1 MIKFASSGI
10 IVAEAI
16 LLAIILVRTIII
28 YVILLISM
36 RLMGKRQLGEMEI
49 SEFIVAAL
57 IADLAATPLQDIGI
71 PFINGLVPIIA
82 LFTLETII
90 AGVSMKSVKLRKF
103 LFGTPEVI
111 IKNGKI
117 SQEKMHKNRFT
128 LDELMQELR
137 NSGLPNAS
145 TIEYAIL
152 ETNGK
157 LNIIQ
162 KTEETPVTPKL
173 MNIDAPS
180 PGYAHIIINEGRV
193 ISNNL
198 KLLGRDEKWLEK
210 ELKRQNMPSAQN
222 VYIFTLSDNGNVY
235 CQAKENAK

>member
-1 MIKFASSGI
+1 M
-10 IVAEAI
+10 
-16 LLAIILVRTIII
+16 AIILIRTIIL
-28 YVILLISM
+28 YVTILIFM

-71 PFINGLVPIIA
+71 PLINGLVPIIT

-90 AGVSMKSVKLRKF
+90 SGISMKSIKLRK
-103 LFGTPEVI
+103 LFFGSPEII

-117 SQEKMHKNRFT
+117 DESKMLNNRFT

-137 NSGLPNAS
+137 NNGLLNAS
-145 TIEYAIL
+145 TIEYGIL

-157 LNIIQ
+157 LNIILKADEQ
-162 KTEETPVTPKL
+162 PLTPKL
-173 MNIDAPS
+173 MNMSPES
-180 PGYAHIIINEGRV
+180 PGYAHIIINDGRI

-198 KLLGRDEKWLEK
+198 RLLGRDENWLYK
-210 ELKRQNMPSAQN
+210 ELKKQKINNPQS
-222 VYIFTLSDNGNVY
+222 VYLFTLSDNGNVF
-235 CQAKENAK
+235 CQEKENSK

>member
-1 MIKFASSGI
+1 MSGNNI
-10 IVAEAI
+10 SGGDI
-16 LLAIILVRTIII
+16 LAIILIRTIII
-28 YVILLISM
+28 YVALLISM

-71 PFINGLVPIIA
+71 PFINGLVPIIT

-90 AGVSMKSVKLRKF
+90 AGMSMKSVKVRKL
-103 LFGTPEVI
+103 LFGTPEII

-117 SQEKMHKNRFT
+117 DQSKMLKNRFT

-137 NSGLPNAS
+137 SKGLLNAS
-145 TIEYAIL
+145 TVEYGVL

-157 LNIIQ
+157 LNIIL
-162 KTEETPVTPKL
+162 KTDEQPLTPKL
-173 MNIDAPS
+173 MNINTES
-180 PGYAHIIINEGRV
+180 PGYTYIIINEGRI

-198 KLLGRDEKWLEK
+198 KLMGRDENWLYK
-210 ELKRQNMPSAQN
+210 ELKNMKINRAES
-222 VYIFTLSDNGNVY
+222 VYLFTLSENGNIF
-235 CQAKENAK
+235 CQKKENSK